1 MGYSTNEQR
10 EISAL
15 IELTI
20 DQREMDHKQ
29 KLISKV
35 PGVLAGDQYCGKKEV
50 AQGTG
55 ITNME
60 VDVRFY
66 LCSERISQAAV
77 MGMNSSGTG

>member
-1 MGYSTNEQR
+1 MEYSTNEQR

-15 IELTI
+15 IELTL
-20 DQREMDHKQ
+20 DQRGMDHKQ
-29 KLISKV
+29 KLIGKV

-50 AQGTG
+50 VQGKG
-55 ITNME
+55 IRNME

-77 MGMNSSGTG
+77 LGMNCSGTG